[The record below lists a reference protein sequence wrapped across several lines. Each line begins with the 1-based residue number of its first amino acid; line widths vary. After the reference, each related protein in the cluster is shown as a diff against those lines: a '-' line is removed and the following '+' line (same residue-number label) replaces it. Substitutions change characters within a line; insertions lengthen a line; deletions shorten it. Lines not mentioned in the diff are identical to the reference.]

1 MPGDEKNAQLVE
13 INTWKVRTAAPSWI
27 ATFADLQS
35 QAKRAAG
42 ASVPAAYDP
51 AQDLGNALAGN
62 NAEVGV
68 ILDAALS

>member
-13 INTWKVRTAAPSWI
+13 INAWKVRSSSTMLDYT
-27 ATFADLQS
+27 TFADLQS

-42 ASVPAAYDP
+42 ASAPAAYDP

-62 NAEVGV
+62 NAEVCV
-68 ILDAALS
+68 IQM